1 MTAGVAMIPA
11 ASAHLV
17 RVMTSQVT
25 LGLAGLAAQ
34 ACVTIRPYFYS
45 PLPTPHSLTRP
56 YFYSPLPTPYSLTR
70 PYFYSPLPTPYSLTR
85 PYFYSPLPNPPN
97 PYYLLPT
104 AHRAWC
110 PMARV
115 ITRPPHRPSASQDHT
130 RSTRPGGP
138 QIRPPHSPGL
148 GVG

>member
-1 MTAGVAMIPA
+1 MIPA

-70 PYFYSPLPTPYSLTR
+70 PYFYSPLPTP
-85 PYFYSPLPNPPN
+85 PN

>member
-70 PYFYSPLPTPYSLTR
+70 PYFYSPLPTP
-85 PYFYSPLPNPPN
+85 PN

>member
-34 ACVTIRPYFYS
+34 ACVT
-45 PLPTPHSLTRP
+45 TRP

-70 PYFYSPLPTPYSLTR
+70 PYFYSPLPT
-85 PYFYSPLPNPPN
+85 PPN

>member
-1 MTAGVAMIPA
+1 MCYSGHGAPRVCSVTAGVAMIPA

-34 ACVTIRPYFYS
+34 ACVT
-45 PLPTPHSLTRP
+45 TRP

-70 PYFYSPLPTPYSLTR
+70 PYFYSPLPT
-85 PYFYSPLPNPPN
+85 PPN

>member
-1 MTAGVAMIPA
+1 VTAGVAMIPA

-34 ACVTIRPYFYS
+34 ACVT
-45 PLPTPHSLTRP
+45 TRP

-85 PYFYSPLPNPPN
+85 PYFYSPLPTPPN